1 MHHSSGNSVC
11 KALKGRRLIMAEV
24 MMFLM
29 GFTAITTVYEIAKTS
44 KSNQSNKLKRSTDN
58 LKKIK

>member
-1 MHHSSGNSVC
+1 
-11 KALKGRRLIMAEV
+11 MAEV

-44 KSNQSNKLKRSTDN
+44 KSNQSNKLKRSTDK
-58 LKKIK
+58 LKKTK

>member
-1 MHHSSGNSVC
+1 M
-11 KALKGRRLIMAEV
+11 LEV
-24 MMFLM
+24 TCFLL

-44 KSNQSNKLKRSTDN
+44 KSNQSNKVKREIEI

>member
-11 KALKGRRLIMAEV
+11 TELKEGRLIMAEV

-44 KSNQSNKLKRSTDN
+44 KSNQSNKFKKSTEK
-58 LKKIK
+58 LKKIM